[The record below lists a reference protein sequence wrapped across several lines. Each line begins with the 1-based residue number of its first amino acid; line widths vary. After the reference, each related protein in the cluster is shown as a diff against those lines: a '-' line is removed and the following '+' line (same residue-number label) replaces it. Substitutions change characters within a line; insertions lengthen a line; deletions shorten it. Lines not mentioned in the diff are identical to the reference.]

1 MLEDEELFKR
11 YGALKYFLE
20 FNWGRVG
27 LKLQRVKKPGDVRS
41 AIRLVPRF
49 ETLPVFRDYNAFCF
63 VNEGRGPVHFS
74 VVRDTRRKHEEAVAT
89 LNSCWSDFH
98 TSSQKLSSAQNSLKI
113 AVWELAPLACFLS
126 VFAYLVAMDVDVQ
139 KVAREFEAAQRALTN
154 AKSLEE
160 SLHKKRASQ
169 EAWFAQNEIVKLKRS
184 KRHSLENPDDLA
196 KAMAGMPEY
205 GWFNSFRR
213 CKNLNIESFSPS
225 LVLRSSAYPY
235 QLFEMVGRITERM
248 KPLKVARVEKRLVD
262 ELRSKENTLLR
273 ETVKMHWLHM
283 ERAFGDCAGKRLT
296 RHTLPYFLIGR
307 FIDRMES
314 GTSAYDGELANLAET
329 KLTPLAP

>member
-1 MLEDEELFKR
+1 LL
-11 YGALKYFLE
+11 
-20 FNWGRVG
+20 
-27 LKLQRVKKPGDVRS
+27 
-41 AIRLVPRF
+41 
-49 ETLPVFRDYNAFCF
+49 VFRDHNAFCF
-63 VNEGRGPVHFS
+63 ANEGRGPVHFS
-74 VVRDTRRKHEEAVAT
+74 VVRATRQKHKEAVAT
-89 LNSCWSDFH
+89 LSNRWSDFH

-126 VFAYLVAMDVDVQ
+126 IFAYLFAINSEVQ
-139 KVAREFEAAQRALTN
+139 EIAREFEAAQQALTS
-154 AKSLEE
+154 AQSLEE
-160 SLHKKRASQ
+160 SSRKKRAAH

-213 CKNLNIESFSPS
+213 CKSLNIESFSPS
-225 LVLRSSAYPY
+225 LVLMSSAYPY
-235 QLFEMVGRITERM
+235 QLFEMVARITERM
-248 KPLKVARVEKRLVD
+248 KPLKVERVEKRLLH

-273 ETVKMHWLHM
+273 ETVKKHWLHM
-283 ERAFGDCAGKRLT
+283 ERAFSDCAGKRLT

-307 FIDRMES
+307 FVDRMEL
-314 GTSAYDGELANLAET
+314 GTSAYDGELANLAEA